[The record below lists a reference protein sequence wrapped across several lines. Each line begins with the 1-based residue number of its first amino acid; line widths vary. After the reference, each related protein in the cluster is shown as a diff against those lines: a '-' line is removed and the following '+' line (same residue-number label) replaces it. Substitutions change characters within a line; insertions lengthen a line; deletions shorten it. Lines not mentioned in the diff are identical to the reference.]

1 MVRSPSILVL
11 EKNIYPFDI
20 GVFSAETFWLDL
32 VLRNPLDVDV
42 TLSGLTAV
50 VEDAAGQAG
59 PSDLVEV
66 EAIDDITLNAK
77 ETRTVCGS
85 LNISVDNN

>member
-1 MVRSPSILVL
+1 M
-11 EKNIYPFDI
+11 
-20 GVFSAETFWLDL
+20 
-32 VLRNPLDVDV
+32 DVDV

-85 LNISVDNN
+85 LDITIDND

>member
-1 MVRSPSILVL
+1 M
-11 EKNIYPFDI
+11 
-20 GVFSAETFWLDL
+20 
-32 VLRNPLDVDV
+32 DVDV
-42 TLSGLTAV
+42 TLSDLTAV

-85 LNISVDNN
+85 LNISIDNN